1 MSGAQPSAGEL
12 WVEEVQDGS
21 YGMKWRGKELLFRG
35 RSEFQSVEVYD
46 TVSHGRMLLID
57 GLLMT
62 SERDEFVYH
71 EMIAHVPLFLHPKPR
86 RVLVV
91 GGGDGGTVREALKH
105 PAVEHVDLVEIDGM
119 VVDAARRF
127 LPSTASCL
135 SDRRVAVRIEDGVKF
150 MAAAG
155 DPYDVILIDSTDPIG
170 PAAPL
175 FGPEFYA
182 NVKRRLGGDGL
193 VVAQGEC
200 PFYRLDVQK
209 ALAQVVRGVFGA
221 AALYNYHN
229 LTYPGGLWSF
239 VAASKTPRDLTAPD
253 AARVAALQ
261 PSLSY
266 YNLETHKAAFALP
279 EFMKRGLND

>member
-1 MSGAQPSAGEL
+1 MSAGAEF
-12 WVEEVQDGS
+12 WVEEVQDGD

-35 RSEFQSVEVYD
+35 TSEFQKVEVYD
-46 TVSHGRMLLID
+46 TASHGRMLLID

-71 EMIAHVPLFLHPKPR
+71 EMIAHVPLFLHPEPR

-105 PAVEHVDLVEIDGM
+105 PAVAHVDLVEIDGM
-119 VVDAARRF
+119 VVDAARKF
-127 LPSTASCL
+127 LPSTAGCL
-135 SDRRVAVRIEDGVKF
+135 ADPRVTVRIEDGVKF
-150 MAAAG
+150 MAASG
-155 DPYDVILIDSTDPIG
+155 EPYDVILIDSTDPIG

-175 FGPEFYA
+175 FGDAFYA
-182 NVKRRLGGDGL
+182 NVKSRLSGGGL

-209 ALAQVVRGVFGA
+209 ALAQVVRGAFGT

-239 VAASKTPRDLTAPD
+239 VAASKAPRDLAAPD

-261 PSLSY
+261 PQLRY

-279 EFMKRGLND
+279 EFMKRGLTD

>member
-1 MSGAQPSAGEL
+1 MSVPEL
-12 WVEEVQDGS
+12 WGEEVQDGA
-21 YGMKWRGKELLFRG
+21 YGMKWRAKELLFRG
-35 RSEFQSVEVYD
+35 KSEFQSVEVYE
-46 TVSHGRMLLID
+46 TLSHGRMLLID

-86 RVLVV
+86 RVLVI
-91 GGGDGGTVREALKH
+91 GGGDGGTVRETLKH
-105 PAVEHVDLVEIDGM
+105 PSVEHVDLVEIDGM
-119 VVDAARRF
+119 VVDAAKTF
-127 LPSTASCL
+127 LPTTSACL
-135 SDRRVAVRIEDGVKF
+135 SDPRVSVRIEDGVKH

-155 DPYDVILIDSTDPIG
+155 EPYDVILIDSTDPIG

-175 FGPEFYA
+175 FGPEFYG
-182 NVKRRLGGDGL
+182 NVKRRLTEGGI

-209 ALAQVVRGVFGA
+209 ALADVVTGAFGR

-239 VAASKTPRDLTAPD
+239 VIAGKTPRDLAAPD
-253 AARVAALQ
+253 ASRVAALQ
-261 PSLSY
+261 PQLRY

-279 EFMKRGLND
+279 EFMKRGLGS

>member
-1 MSGAQPSAGEL
+1 MSSSEAGAF
-12 WVEEVQDGS
+12 WVEEIQDGD
-21 YGMKWRGKELLFRG
+21 YGMKWRGKELLFQG
-35 RSEFQSVEVYD
+35 KSAFQTVEVYD

-71 EMIAHVPLFLHPKPR
+71 EMIAHVPLFLHPRPR

-91 GGGDGGTVREALKH
+91 GGGDGGTVRETLRH
-105 PAVEHVDLVEIDGM
+105 PSVEHVDLVEIDGM

-127 LPSTASCL
+127 LPTTAACL
-135 SDRRVAVRIEDGVKF
+135 ADARVSVRIEDGVKY
-150 MAAAG
+150 MAAPGEA
-155 DPYDVILIDSTDPIG
+155 YDVILIDSTDPIG

-182 NVKRRLGGDGL
+182 DVKRRLTADGL

-209 ALAQVVRGVFGA
+209 ALAQVVRGAFGSS
-221 AALYNYHN
+221 ALYNYHN

-239 VAASKTPRDLTAPD
+239 VAASKVPRDLAAPD
-253 AARVAALQ
+253 AARAAALQ
-261 PSLSY
+261 PQLRY
-266 YNLETHKAAFALP
+266 YNVETHKAAFALP
-279 EFMKRGLND
+279 EFMKRGLAD

>member
-1 MSGAQPSAGEL
+1 MSGL
-12 WVEEVQDGS
+12 WVEEVQDGA
-21 YGMKWRGKELLFRG
+21 YGMKWAAKSLLFSG
-35 RSEFQSVEVYD
+35 KSEYQTVEVYD

-71 EMIAHVPLFLHPKPR
+71 EMIAHVPLFLLKAPR

-91 GGGDGGTVREALKH
+91 GGGDGGTVRETLKH
-105 PAVEHVDLVEIDGM
+105 PTVEHVDLVEIDGM

-127 LPSTASCL
+127 LPSTSACL
-135 SDRRVAVRIEDGVKF
+135 SDPRVTVRIEDGVKF
-150 MAAAG
+150 MAQAG
-155 DPYDVILIDSTDPIG
+155 SPYDAILIDSTDPIG

-182 NVKRRLGGDGL
+182 NVKRRLADDGV

-209 ALAQVVRGVFGA
+209 ALAGVVKGAFGD

-239 VAASKTPRDLTAPD
+239 VIASKAPRDLAAPD

-261 PSLSY
+261 PRLSY

-279 EFMKRGLND
+279 EFMKRGLAG

>member
-1 MSGAQPSAGEL
+1 MSEL
-12 WVEEVQDGS
+12 WVEEVQDGT
-21 YGMKWRGKELLFRG
+21 YGMKWRAKELLFRG
-35 RSEFQSVEVYD
+35 KSEFQSVEVYD

-71 EMIAHVPLFLHPKPR
+71 EMIAHVPLFLCPKPR
-86 RVLVV
+86 RVLVI

-105 PAVEHVDLVEIDGM
+105 PEVAHVDLVEIDGM
-119 VVDAARRF
+119 VVEAARRF
-127 LPSTASCL
+127 LPSTSCGL
-135 SDRRVAVRIEDGVKF
+135 SDPRVSVRIEDGVKF

-155 DPYDVILIDSTDPIG
+155 EPYDVILIDSTDPIG

-175 FGPEFYA
+175 FGPEFYG
-182 NVKRRLGGDGL
+182 NVRKRLTDGGL

-209 ALAQVVRGVFGA
+209 ALAQVVKGVFGRA
-221 AALYNYHN
+221 DLYNYHN

-239 VAASKTPRDLTAPD
+239 VVAGKAPRDLSAPD
-253 AARVAALQ
+253 AKRVAALQ
-261 PSLSY
+261 PKLRY

>member
-1 MSGAQPSAGEL
+1 MSEL
-12 WVEEVQDGS
+12 WVEELQDGA
-21 YGMKWRGKELLFRG
+21 YGMKWRAKELLFKG
-35 RSEFQSVEVYD
+35 KSDYQTVEVYD
-46 TVSHGRMLLID
+46 TESHGRMLLID

-71 EMIAHVPLFLHPKPR
+71 EMIAHVPLFVHPKPR

-91 GGGDGGTVREALKH
+91 GGGDGGTVRECLKH
-105 PAVEHVDLVEIDGM
+105 ASVEHVDLVEIDGV
-119 VVDAARRF
+119 VVDAARKF
-127 LPSTASCL
+127 LPSTAGCL
-135 SDRRVAVRIEDGVKF
+135 SDGRVRVRIEDGVKF
-150 MAAAG
+150 MAQAG
-155 DPYDVILIDSTDPIG
+155 EPYDVILIDSTDPIG

-175 FGPEFYA
+175 FGPEFYG
-182 NVKRRLGGDGL
+182 NVKRRLGAYGL

-209 ALAQVVRGVFGA
+209 ALASVVRGVFGA

-239 VAASKTPRDLTAPD
+239 VIAGKAAPDVTAPD
-253 AARVAALQ
+253 EARVAALQ
-261 PSLSY
+261 PELRY

-279 EFMKRGLND
+279 EFMKRALHD

>member
-1 MSGAQPSAGEL
+1 MTAPKPAPAEL

-35 RSEFQSVEVYD
+35 KSEFQSVEVYD

-71 EMIAHVPLFLHPKPR
+71 EMIAHVPLFLHPEPR

-105 PAVEHVDLVEIDGM
+105 PAVAHVDLVEIDGM
-119 VVDAARRF
+119 VVDAARKF
-127 LPSTASCL
+127 LPSTAACL
-135 SDRRVAVRIEDGVKF
+135 SDARVTVRIEDGVKF

-155 DPYDVILIDSTDPIG
+155 EPYDVILIDSTDPIG

-175 FGPEFYA
+175 FGPEFYG
-182 NVKRRLGGDGL
+182 NVKKRLTADGL

-209 ALAQVVRGVFGA
+209 ALAQVVRGAFGA

-239 VAASKTPRDLTAPD
+239 VAASKVPRDLTAPD

-266 YNLETHKAAFALP
+266 YNVETHKAAFALP
-279 EFMKRGLND
+279 EFMKRGLSD

>member
-1 MSGAQPSAGEL
+1 MTEEL
-12 WVEEVQDGS
+12 WVEEIQDDA
-21 YGMKWRGKELLFRG
+21 YGMKWRAKELLFKG
-35 RSEFQSVEVYD
+35 KSDFQSVEVYD

-86 RVLVV
+86 RVLVI

-119 VVDAARRF
+119 VVDAARKF
-127 LPSTASCL
+127 LPSTAACL
-135 SDRRVAVRIEDGVKF
+135 SDARVSVRIEDGVKH

-155 DPYDVILIDSTDPIG
+155 EPYDVILIDSTDPIG
-170 PAAPL
+170 HATPL
-175 FGPEFYA
+175 FGPEFYG
-182 NVKRRLGGDGL
+182 NVKRRLSGDGL

-200 PFYRLDVQK
+200 PFYRLETQ
-209 ALAQVVRGVFGA
+209 ASLAKVVRGAFGR

-239 VAASKTPRDLTAPD
+239 VIAGKSPRDLLAPD
-253 AARVAALQ
+253 AARIAALQ
-261 PSLSY
+261 PLLRY

-279 EFMKRGLND
+279 EFMKRALE